1 MEDVYSTVWA
11 TIGAHTP
18 FPNTCN
24 CDTAVD
30 NGAGISWAFN
40 VGPGASAAVSHLTVF
55 SPTGITGGQQQ
66 QPTPVPRV
74 SGSRGL
80 PLPSNRTSTSRR
92 AFPIKVRQFRSLRY
106 SFAIVAVNGRR
117 VPVYVY
123 TTRRLKLTRIGAV
136 YLNRKRFRALV
147 DLRGRVRGTYR
158 VRVTAVTT
166 DGQVL
171 VATRRYRTCSRRLT
185 GSIPPL

>member
-1 MEDVYSTVWA
+1 
-11 TIGAHTP
+11 
-18 FPNTCN
+18 
-24 CDTAVD
+24 
-30 NGAGISWAFN
+30 
-40 VGPGASAAVSHLTVF
+40 
-55 SPTGITGGQQQ
+55 
-66 QPTPVPRV
+66 V
-74 SGSRGL
+74 SGSRAL

-123 TTRRLKLTRIGAV
+123 TTRRHKLTRIGAV
-136 YLNRKRFRALV
+136 YLNRKRFRASV

-166 DGQVL
+166 TAKSSSPRAD
-171 VATRRYRTCSRRLT
+171 T
-185 GSIPPL
+185 GPARAGSPAAFHPSSWLIPL